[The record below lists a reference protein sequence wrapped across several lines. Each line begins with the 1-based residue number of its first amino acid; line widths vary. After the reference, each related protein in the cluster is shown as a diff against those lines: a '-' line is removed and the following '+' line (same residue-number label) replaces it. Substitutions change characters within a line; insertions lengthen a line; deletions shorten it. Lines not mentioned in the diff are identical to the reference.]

1 MSKIKQYPKQINE
14 FMRSRVSKIQ
24 TDIENWLKSQ
34 NLDPISDM
42 PHLHDRLMCV
52 PIFIQNPE
60 MVDYKMVKKWCNYAV
75 SKGLEINITRARA
88 RNKGY
93 SINPE
98 SVWIHYILDATNLR
112 FDDILLPYALEKSDK
127 FAYTAKPKTPTLKD
141 RRKMSK
147 FEELK
152 VDIAGMAN
160 YSQNDFP
167 HILNDIPVLFI
178 DYKETV
184 IVNAYRTILNASGGG
199 YKLIIDCSVPGGA
212 IVR

>member
-14 FMRSRVSKIQ
+14 IMRSKTPKIQ
-24 TDIENWLKSQ
+24 TDIENWLKTQ
-34 NLDPISDM
+34 NLDPINNM
-42 PHLHDRLMCV
+42 PHLFNQLMCV

-60 MVDYKMVKKWCNYAV
+60 LVDYKMVKKWCNYAV
-75 SKGLEINITRARA
+75 AKGTEINIIRAKA
-88 RNKGY
+88 RNEGY
-93 SINPE
+93 NITPE
-98 SVWIHYILDATNLR
+98 DVWYHYILDSTSPR

-141 RRKMSK
+141 RSRMTK

-167 HILNDIPVLFI
+167 HILNDIPIVFI

-184 IVNAYRTILNASGGG
+184 IVNAYRNILNAAGGG
-199 YKLIIDCSVPGGA
+199 YKLIIDCNVPGGA